1 GVLRS
6 DQNGVVTAERLY
18 WSGKS
23 QTVISDLP
31 SEARLVPT
39 LWGDLTIEEEALPG
53 EPERAR
59 QETRFIPT
67 SPDGK

>member
-1 GVLRS
+1 MLRS

-31 SEARLVPT
+31 SEARLVPA
-39 LWGDLTIEEEALPG
+39 LWGDLTFEEEALPG
-53 EPERAR
+53 EPERNR
-59 QETRFIPT
+59 QESRFIPT
-67 SPDGK
+67 K